1 MKPKAQVKITRTSN
15 RSMNGGIMLSFAIIF
30 KTPFLLTSLTS
41 PPSNGNVLAGDK
53 RDFLIYVA
61 HLSMEGVRDGD
72 VL

>member
-1 MKPKAQVKITRTSN
+1 
-15 RSMNGGIMLSFAIIF
+15 MLSFAVVF

-41 PPSNGNVLAGDK
+41 PPSNRDVLAGDK